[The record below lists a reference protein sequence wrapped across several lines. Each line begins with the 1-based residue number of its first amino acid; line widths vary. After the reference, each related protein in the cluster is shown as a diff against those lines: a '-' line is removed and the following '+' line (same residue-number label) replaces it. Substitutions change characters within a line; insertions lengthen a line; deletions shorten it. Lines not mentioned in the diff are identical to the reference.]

1 MNLKSKNHKMRAK
14 NLLTLA
20 LTVMALVVV
29 SGTGK
34 AQGPTG
40 PTQASTCCP
49 PVDNPTVRGMFRH
62 QGNAANNYN
71 MALDLAGPPAT
82 TNAFVNGL
90 RAYLTYLQFLCP
102 QTVGLKAEFFRGA
115 VTAPPPTPPNS
126 PAGPLVGA
134 DATTPM
140 SSYTIVGGS
149 TQALLNTAL
158 TVGMNNFAYSN
169 NQWYRIRVRITG
181 VNAQGQPVNC
191 GFNAIECARDDTF
204 AFVYG
209 TGRMSGSTYTN

>member
-1 MNLKSKNHKMRAK
+1 MNLNSKNPRMRAK
-14 NLLTLA
+14 TLLTLA

-29 SGTGK
+29 SGTAR

-40 PTQASTCCP
+40 PASTCCP
-49 PVDNPTVRGMFRH
+49 PVNGSLFVRGMFRH
-62 QGNAANNYN
+62 QGNAANDYN

-82 TNAFVNGL
+82 TNSFFNGL
-90 RAYLTYLQFLCP
+90 QAYLAYLKTLCP
-102 QTVGLKAEFFRGA
+102 QTVGLKADFFRGA

-126 PAGPLVGA
+126 PAGQLVGG
-134 DATTPM
+134 DASIPKST
-140 SSYTIVGGS
+140 YTFISPGS
-149 TQALLNTAL
+149 TLPLFNTAL
-158 TVGMNNFAYSN
+158 NAGMNNFAYSN

-181 VNAQGQPVNC
+181 VNAKGQPVNC
-191 GFNAIECARDDTF
+191 GFDANACARDDTF